1 MNNFEVIKW
10 PIITEKSTRCQ
21 EAANQYFFA
30 VVPQATKNDI
40 QRAVEK
46 LFNVHVV
53 AVRTMQV
60 AGKGKRVG
68 KTVGRTASW
77 KKAMVKLKTGERI
90 EFLEGA

>member
-1 MNNFEVIKW
+1 MNTFEVIKW

-30 VVPQATKNDI
+30 VEPKATKTDI
-40 QRAVEK
+40 ERAVEK

-60 AGKGKRVG
+60 AGKEKRVG
-68 KTVGRTASW
+68 KHVGRTSSW